1 MISTNCMMKLS
12 TQFNIME
19 TGIVFYIFSSH
30 PDYLASNEW
39 YLLVT
44 NARFTWLRANFDVE
58 KFRKTISME
67 FIDFYHIMK
76 DDFELSTSSI
86 LNFIHNISNVPCNFR
101 SLDLGFGIS
110 SKPSDLG
117 TLVSLAPL

>member
-1 MISTNCMMKLS
+1 MMKLS

-76 DDFELSTSSI
+76 DDFGNGRL
-86 LNFIHNISNVPCNFR
+86 
-101 SLDLGFGIS
+101 
-110 SKPSDLG
+110 
-117 TLVSLAPL
+117 LV